1 MRLSLDELSGMVFDV
16 AVVGAG
22 INGADTARC
31 LSAAGYSVLLVDKSD
46 FAAGASG
53 RSSRLLHCG
62 LRYLAPGKSIWEF
75 VRRPQRFM
83 TACRMAREAMRSRAE
98 FVRDTPDRA
107 RSMTFCFPVYRGG
120 PYSGWQVDTAFR
132 ILKSMGG
139 RDVPLNYRRVAGDEV
154 ARMPLLQHLRDKQAL
169 QSVAMFDEY
178 QFDWPER
185 VTVDAVLEAERLGA
199 TVRNYTEVTHA
210 AQQGDLWQ
218 LELSDTLDTAI
229 RPVRVTARSVLN
241 MGGIWID
248 RINAR
253 VEAGRIGRRITGTKG
268 VHIVVRLPPECSRIG
283 IATLNRLNE
292 GLYCIPWRGMHYFG
306 PTETLYEGDPDD
318 IHPTEEDFEFL
329 LAEANH
335 LLPTLGL
342 RRSDILYGW
351 AGVRPLTYDPAQP
364 MGARSRELHDFG
376 HEGAPNMFAMT
387 AGPVMSHRSAGQLVL
402 AALGEKLAPSRLNRE
417 PEFASG
423 AVPRENG
430 ARSREEK
437 LAVLQRAVENEYA
450 ETIDDLLVRRS
461 GLIWND
467 NPLGEDVDLAGE
479 VLAKAR
485 SWSAD
490 RERQEVAAARSLI
503 AHRLHMNPPG

>member
-1 MRLSLDELSGMVFDV
+1 
-16 AVVGAG
+16 
-22 INGADTARC
+22 
-31 LSAAGYSVLLVDKSD
+31 
-46 FAAGASG
+46 
-53 RSSRLLHCG
+53 
-62 LRYLAPGKSIWEF
+62 
-75 VRRPQRFM
+75 
-83 TACRMAREAMRSRAE
+83 
-98 FVRDTPDRA
+98 
-107 RSMTFCFPVYRGG
+107 
-120 PYSGWQVDTAFR
+120 
-132 ILKSMGG
+132 
-139 RDVPLNYRRVAGDEV
+139 
-154 ARMPLLQHLRDKQAL
+154 
-169 QSVAMFDEY
+169 
-178 QFDWPER
+178 
-185 VTVDAVLEAERLGA
+185 VLEAERLGA

-335 LLPTLGL
+335 LLPTLNIK
-342 RRSDILYGW
+342 RSDILYGW

-402 AALGEKLAPSRLNRE
+402 AALGEKLAPSRLNKE
-417 PEFASG
+417 SEFASG

-503 AHRLHMNPPG
+503 AHRLHMNQPG